1 MREQPIN
8 WRKIL
13 ADRDSRIRY
22 YNTIWILAQIIEQ
35 LKQESKEPNKNLE
48 KSYEDILD
56 KGYTLSNKDTDRYL
70 A

>member
-1 MREQPIN
+1 VREQPID

-22 YNTIWILAQIIEQ
+22 YNTMWILAQIIEQ
-35 LKQESKEPNKNLE
+35 LKQESNEANKN
-48 KSYEDILD
+48 LD